1 MNVNILLAGR
11 AVPRIFCLGEGV
23 GGGGGKWWRKLC
35 TPIHRG
41 LLYTDRV
48 SSWTFLVLPLHRKLL
63 PLRPLKK
70 SKYTDAVLC

>member
-11 AVPRIFCLGEGV
+11 AVPRTFCLGW
-23 GGGGGKWWRKLC
+23 GGGGGWRKHC
-35 TPIHRG
+35 IPIHRG

-48 SSWTFLVLPLHRKLL
+48 SSWTFLFLPLHRKLL

-70 SKYTDAVLC
+70 SKYTDAVLS